1 MRTRD
6 YFAIAGI
13 VLLVLV
19 LWNYGPA
26 ALSATGRFLVGGWAA
41 ATNPEVAAE
50 VESPVAATP
59 ASVADDAPEVEV
71 VPDEIFAPGSTY
83 SETPLGENIWGNGPK
98 MDWKAVSDPA
108 EPNTYIVVHGDLR
121 ARRESAIAVF
131 STVKAARTFLR
142 DATWVV
148 QYVSITGD
156 GTLVDYLTTLNAR
169 LGGTYTV
176 VLKPPVP

>member
-19 LWNYGPA
+19 LELRPRGPA
-26 ALSATGRFLVGGWAA
+26 GRWPIPGWRLGGRN
-41 ATNPEVAAE
+41 NPEVAAE

-59 ASVADDAPEVEV
+59 LPWPTTPPKSKSSLTK
-71 VPDEIFAPGSTY
+71 FRPGSTY

-121 ARRESAIAVF
+121 A
-131 STVKAARTFLR
+131 
-142 DATWVV
+142 
-148 QYVSITGD
+148 
-156 GTLVDYLTTLNAR
+156 
-169 LGGTYTV
+169 
-176 VLKPPVP
+176 P

>member
-19 LWNYGPA
+19 LELRPRGPA
-26 ALSATGRFLVGGWAA
+26 GRWPIPGWRLGGRTTPKSLQRSNARGG
-41 ATNPEVAAE
+41 N
-50 VESPVAATP
+50 P
-59 ASVADDAPEVEV
+59 ASVADDAPEAKSSLTKFS
-71 VPDEIFAPGSTY
+71 PRSTY
-83 SETPLGENIWGNGPK
+83 RKRHENIWGNGPK
-98 MDWKAVSDPA
+98 MDWKAVPTRPSRTLYRGPRRPA
-108 EPNTYIVVHGDLR
+108 R
-121 ARRESAIAVF
+121 AVNRPSPF
-131 STVKAARTFLR
+131 FDGHARTFLR